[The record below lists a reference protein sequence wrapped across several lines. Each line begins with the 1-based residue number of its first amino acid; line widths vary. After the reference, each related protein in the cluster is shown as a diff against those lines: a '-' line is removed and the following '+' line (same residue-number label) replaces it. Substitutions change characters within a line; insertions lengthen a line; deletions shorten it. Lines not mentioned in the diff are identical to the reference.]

1 MGRRYFPETLQKRD
15 IRYLAGFWE
24 SWRYLKPLKDTL
36 RDEFRVVEP
45 MSDEDQAVADEIDD
59 AQSVD
64 VHVRRGDKGELH
76 PPPILRKRREGTQT
90 SR

>member
-1 MGRRYFPETLQKRD
+1 
-15 IRYLAGFWE
+15 
-24 SWRYLKPLKDTL
+24 LKPLKDTL